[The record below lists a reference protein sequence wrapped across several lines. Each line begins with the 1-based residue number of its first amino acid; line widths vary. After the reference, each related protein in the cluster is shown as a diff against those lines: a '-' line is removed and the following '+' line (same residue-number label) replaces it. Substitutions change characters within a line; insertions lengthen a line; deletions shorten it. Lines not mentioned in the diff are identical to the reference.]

1 MTFEKKMNNFATIDS
16 LPNEVM
22 MMIFDTLNT
31 SELVRSLS
39 LVSRRW
45 NELVYSQEKVQ
56 NLCCQKVH
64 RIDLMNNPNFATI
77 QKLGRFIKEAVF
89 TWLQVEKPSENEKEE
104 AINVTNKFAN
114 YLTSGLRKIHFK
126 GFEHELP
133 GALVMTLFSSISC
146 KNFNCINFS
155 QSEVARRD
163 PNYELMAA
171 LGDNLNSVSDLQL
184 NRLYSSDISCLKNLH
199 VDSLSVNELAIVEK
213 EPEEIKHVRDKED
226 IENETEEACSFSFRN
241 LKELRINYINYTGL
255 NPDGLSLNLAK
266 LFQSDLSCLPGS
278 LKQLSIHRSYPL
290 DADPE
295 TLKRL
300 NWEDNILTSSFLSTL
315 FEWCT
320 EITDLTLCAV
330 GIGQNHDDVS
340 IFHGIH
346 KLRFL
351 KTLKVNVKL
360 FEEWKFPS
368 NSRWKDPPFY
378 PEALIPDDHLLPIR
392 NCRLHELSLCGGIS
406 FTFQGLRRLFNDDFE
421 TGHAASLIL
430 GRETHLSRLNNLQK
444 VDLRCLRSALLE
456 ADDGNEMKQALM
468 KVFQFPKVM
477 NIVM

>member
-1 MTFEKKMNNFATIDS
+1 LTFEKKMNNFATIDS

-320 EITDLTLCAV
+320 EITVC
-330 GIGQNHDDVS
+330 
-340 IFHGIH
+340 F
-346 KLRFL
+346 
-351 KTLKVNVKL
+351 KTL
-360 FEEWKFPS
+360 
-368 NSRWKDPPFY
+368 
-378 PEALIPDDHLLPIR
+378 
-392 NCRLHELSLCGGIS
+392 
-406 FTFQGLRRLFNDDFE
+406 
-421 TGHAASLIL
+421 
-430 GRETHLSRLNNLQK
+430 
-444 VDLRCLRSALLE
+444 
-456 ADDGNEMKQALM
+456 
-468 KVFQFPKVM
+468 
-477 NIVM
+477 